1 MKSIHRSI
9 LLAIAALLAASMA
22 CIETAEADNTVSL
35 PQVQATQELPTA
47 EIVAPTAVP
56 ACFNIYLPVRTDAAW
71 NYRVTGF
78 VNDTFT
84 RSITAVNPDKFTEKD
99 TFSSGVVRKVKWRCD
114 NGNLTAL
121 NPPSG
126 ASASINE
133 EGVWVDFQTTELTGV
148 TIPASLIPG
157 AAWTQTITIEG
168 TQAIYQVNYKA
179 RNKITSNCTA
189 IGNEPVTVGAGSFE
203 AMKVECRIVMD
214 INLTIEDKPNQ
225 TTLNLIV
232 TNWYAANVGLV
243 KSVTTGEGLDAA
255 VELLSYSI
263 PPQ

>member
-1 MKSIHRSI
+1 MKVNYTPI
-9 LLAIAALLAASMA
+9 LLAAGALMFATMA
-22 CIETAEADNTVSL
+22 CIFETAEADNTVL
-35 PQVQATQELPTA
+35 PQMQATQELPTV
-47 EIVAPTAVP
+47 EFVAPTAVP
-56 ACFNIYLPVRTDAAW
+56 ACFNTYLPVRTGASW

-84 RSITAVNPDKFTEKD
+84 RSITAVTDNAFSDQD
-99 TFSSGVVRKVKWRCD
+99 VFSSGVARKVQWRCE

-133 EGVWVDFQTTELTGV
+133 EGVWVDFQTTELSGV
-148 TIPASLIPG
+148 TLPASLIPS
-157 AAWTQTITIEG
+157 AAWTQAITLEG

-189 IGNEPVTVGAGSFE
+189 IGIEPVTVSAGAFD
-203 AMKVECRIVMD
+203 AMKVECRVTMEIK
-214 INLTIEDKPNQ
+214 LTIEDKPNEN
-225 TTLNLIV
+225 TLNLLV
-232 TNWYAANVGLV
+232 TNWYAANVGMI
-243 KSVTTGEGLDAA
+243 KSVTSGESMDAT

-263 PPQ
+263 PQ

>member
-1 MKSIHRSI
+1 MKSTHRSI
-9 LLAIAALLAASMA
+9 LLAIVAVLAASMA
-22 CIETAEADNTVSL
+22 CNFETTEADNTVPL

-47 EIVAPTAVP
+47 EIIAPTPIP
-56 ACFNIYLPVRTDAAW
+56 ACFNTYLPVRTGASW

-84 RSITAVNPDKFTEKD
+84 RTITTVTENAFAD
-99 TFSSGVVRKVKWRCD
+99 QDVFSSGVARKVQWRCD
-114 NGNLTAL
+114 SGNLTAL

-133 EGVWVDFQTTELTGV
+133 EGVWVEFQTTELTGV
-148 TIPASLIPG
+148 TIPASLIPA
-157 AAWTQTITIEG
+157 AAWTQAITIEG
-168 TQAIYQVNYKA
+168 TQAIYQINYKA

-189 IGNEPVTVGAGSFE
+189 IGNETVTVGAGSFE
-203 AMKVECRIVMD
+203 AMKVECRITMD

-225 TTLNLIV
+225 TTLNLVV
-232 TNWYAANVGLV
+232 TNWYAANVGMI
-243 KSVTTGEGLDAA
+243 KSVTTGEGMDAT

-263 PPQ
+263 PQ

>member
-1 MKSIHRSI
+1 MKSTHKSI
-9 LLAIAALLAASMA
+9 LLAIIVLLAASLA
-22 CIETAEADNTVSL
+22 CIETAEADNTVQV
-35 PQVQATQELPTA
+35 PQMQATQELPTV
-47 EIVAPTAVP
+47 EFVAPTPVP
-56 ACFNIYLPVRTDAAW
+56 ACFNTYLPVRTGASW

-84 RSITAVNPDKFTEKD
+84 RSITAVTENAFAD
-99 TFSSGVVRKVKWRCD
+99 QDVFSSGVARKVQWRCE

-148 TIPASLIPG
+148 TIPASLIPA
-157 AAWTQTITIEG
+157 AAWTQAITIEG

-189 IGNEPVTVGAGSFE
+189 IGIEPVTVSAGSFE
-203 AMKVECRIVMD
+203 AMKVECRITME
-214 INLTIEDKPNQ
+214 IKLTIEDKPNEN
-225 TTLNLIV
+225 TLNLVV
-232 TNWYAANVGLV
+232 TNWYAANVGMI
-243 KSVTTGEGLDAA
+243 KSVTTGESMDAT

-263 PPQ
+263 PQ